1 MYGLN
6 ANLMKSKPKK
16 SKKPAPAK
24 SVSLGRVL
32 NQSKKIKKTVKQ
44 AASDLTVVNEV
55 LKQGETAKTSPQ
67 TIQQAVTQNEGVEQ
81 KVTQAADDLN
91 QVNAELAREL
101 AERVVIESELAETKN
116 ELAEALVDLSQS
128 QANEE
133 EARQIALQDAL
144 TGLPN
149 RVLFD
154 QRLEQ
159 GLSQAKRH
167 GWGLAVLFIDLDKF
181 KDINDTYGHDM
192 GDKVLLMVADR
203 LQSFVR
209 AEDTVS
215 RWGGD
220 EFACLLLEVKQEA
233 GVIRLAEKMVNRLA
247 DPCELNGTV
256 FSIKASIGIAI
267 YPEDGETA
275 EILFK
280 NADTAMYKAKAS
292 EKSVM
297 LFRESAS
304 D

>member
-1 MYGLN
+1 MKP
-6 ANLMKSKPKK
+6 KSKDLQK
-16 SKKPAPAK
+16 SVPAK
-24 SVSLGRVL
+24 SVSLERVL

-44 AASDLTVVNEV
+44 AATDLTSVNEV
-55 LKQGETAKTSPQ
+55 LKQGETARTTPQ
-67 TIQQAVTQNEGVEQ
+67 TIQQAVTQNKNVEH
-81 KVTQAADDLN
+81 KVAQAADDLTH
-91 QVNAELAREL
+91 VNAELAREL
-101 AERVVIESELAETKN
+101 AERVVIESELAETKS
-116 ELAEALVDLSQS
+116 ELAEALDDLSQS

-133 EARQIALQDAL
+133 EARQIALLDAL

-149 RVLFD
+149 RMLFD
-154 QRLEQ
+154 QRFEQ

-167 GWGLAVLFIDLDKF
+167 GWGLAILFIDIDKF

-192 GDKVLLMVADR
+192 GDRVLQMVANR

-220 EFACLLLEVKQEA
+220 EFVCLLLEVKQEA
-233 GVIRLAEKMVNRLA
+233 GLIRLAEKMVNRLA
-247 DPCELNGTV
+247 DPGEFDGAV
-256 FSIKASIGIAI
+256 ISIKASIGIAV
-267 YPEDGETA
+267 YPVDGETA

-280 NADTAMYKAKAS
+280 NADSAMYKAKAS

-297 LFRESAS
+297 LFRQSAL

>member
-1 MYGLN
+1 MKP
-6 ANLMKSKPKK
+6 KSKDLQ
-16 SKKPAPAK
+16 KPVPAK

-44 AASDLTVVNEV
+44 AATDLTSVNEV
-55 LKQGETAKTSPQ
+55 LKQGETARTTPQ
-67 TIQQAVTQNEGVEQ
+67 TIQQAVTQNKNVEH
-81 KVTQAADDLN
+81 KVARAADDLTH
-91 QVNAELAREL
+91 VNAELAREL
-101 AERVVIESELAETKN
+101 AERVVIESELAETKS
-116 ELAEALVDLSQS
+116 ELAEALDDLSQS

-133 EARQIALQDAL
+133 EARQIALLDAL

-149 RVLFD
+149 RMLFD
-154 QRLEQ
+154 QRFEQ

-167 GWGLAVLFIDLDKF
+167 GWGLAILFIDIDKF

-192 GDKVLLMVADR
+192 GDRVLQMVANR

-220 EFACLLLEVKQEA
+220 EFVCLLLEVKQEA
-233 GVIRLAEKMVNRLA
+233 SLIRLAEKMVNRLA
-247 DPCELNGTV
+247 DPGEFDGAV
-256 FSIKASIGIAI
+256 ISIKASIGIAV
-267 YPEDGETA
+267 YPVDGETA

-280 NADTAMYKAKAS
+280 NADSAMYKAKAS

-297 LFRESAS
+297 LFRESAL